1 MSATPRLSIGIP
13 AYNQGEYLRET
24 LASLVS
30 QVDASTEIVVSENHS
45 TDNTPAVLEEFAG
58 RVRVV
63 RPPVH
68 MPMMAHWNYLV
79 PQLEGDWFALL
90 SSDDRAT
97 PAYVRALRRGI
108 ALDPSAVLVRGAF
121 DVIDGAG
128 ARLKRQRIL
137 SNRAVAHPPRT
148 FLEQVAINKTS
159 FAAFAFKRAAY
170 DQLGGFDASF
180 HLWGDWA
187 LWLKASPLGA
197 FVYVPEVI
205 AEYRVNHR
213 PGQLNARIRL
223 ELEDEM
229 GICLRVEP
237 EVAALLGSH
246 AAAAQ
251 RAVAVS
257 SRRRFDVRL
266 DQISRSI
273 GAERWAELAAL
284 VRPWAASVRREDR
297 LALLESGRPVL
308 RRDLL
313 GAMRSRVRDVIGR
326 WID

>member
-1 MSATPRLSIGIP
+1 M
-13 AYNQGEYLRET
+13 
-24 LASLVS
+24 
-30 QVDASTEIVVSENHS
+30 
-45 TDNTPAVLEEFAG
+45 
-58 RVRVV
+58 
-63 RPPVH
+63 
-68 MPMMAHWNYLV
+68 
-79 PQLEGDWFALL
+79 
-90 SSDDRAT
+90 
-97 PAYVRALRRGI
+97 
-108 ALDPSAVLVRGAF
+108 
-121 DVIDGAG
+121 
-128 ARLKRQRIL
+128 
-137 SNRAVAHPPRT
+137 
-148 FLEQVAINKTS
+148 
-159 FAAFAFKRAAY
+159 
-170 DQLGGFDASF
+170 
-180 HLWGDWA
+180 
-187 LWLKASPLGA
+187 
-197 FVYVPEVI
+197 YVPEVI